1 MKILKITGTS
11 SEIFFVL
18 DTGETIV
25 GNGELLINGFAVSES
40 SLKFKGTDASLTAEQ
55 IEELKRIVRSD
66 KPRNNFRVKF
76 Y

>member
-40 SLKFKGTDASLTAEQ
+40 SLKFKGTDVSLTAEQ

-76 Y
+76 D

>member
-55 IEELKRIVRSD
+55 TEELKRMVRSH
-66 KPRNNFRVKF
+66 KPRSNFRVKF
-76 Y
+76 D